1 MSELIETYRT
11 AAGVEFLVLRGELGG
26 NVLWDIG
33 YSGDQEGW
41 DSFLED
47 FEVDSTDYLG
57 DPSDS
62 HYQGTTFTRLIKRR
76 SDGAVFGASYWW
88 NPGIDSIEGEA
99 VGQPDLSAIG
109 VSYDWEA
116 DEPEPVVF
124 VPVKRFERIGYE
136 LDNPWPES

>member
-1 MSELIETYRT
+1 MSQLIETYV
-11 AAGVEFLVLRGELGG
+11 AGDVEFIVLRGELGG
-26 NVLWDIG
+26 NVLWDVG

-47 FEVDSTDYLG
+47 FEVDPTDYLG
-57 DPSDS
+57 DPEDS
-62 HYQGTTFTRLIKRR
+62 HYQGTTFTRLVRR
-76 SDGAVFGASYWW
+76 KADGAVFGASYWY
-88 NPGIDSIEGEA
+88 NPGIDSIEGSA

-109 VSYDWEA
+109 VPWDWEN

-124 VPVKRFERIGYE
+124 VPVQQFERVGYQ